1 MTDVIKLTLKCQWN
15 LFSPQKQQPVYADI
29 YHSANPPAAP
39 PPTEL
44 QPVVY
49 AAVNQSSSD
58 APLSS
63 EYDDIGHQVKVMEEA
78 VQETCPIP
86 YN

>member
-1 MTDVIKLTLKCQWN
+1 MKPFLT
-15 LFSPQKQQPVYADI
+15 PGATADI
-29 YHSANPPAAP
+29 HHSANPTAVL

-49 AAVNQSSSD
+49 TAVNQSSSD

-63 EYDDIGHQVKVMEEA
+63 EYDDIGHQVKVMEKA

-86 YN
+86 YD